1 MSTQKEMQKQ
11 MNVIVSGSVTKEGK
25 RLEGSLGRSMEKV
38 VKANT
43 EALWARFQEENA
55 KQEKLEQDRMQQ
67 ITNLITNYMNK
78 DLPTMLEKTLKKEI
92 ALVGPAV
99 ARAITPVVDKTMSS
113 AIMESLQVLI
123 FTFVK
128 IWMSYRHFECSC
140 FMFLLFLLEES
151 AFMNGTIT

>member
-128 IWMSYRHFECSC
+128 IWMSYWHFECSC

-151 AFMNGTIT
+151 AFVNGTIT

>member
-1 MSTQKEMQKQ
+1 MSTQKEIQKQ
-11 MNVIVSGSVTKEGK
+11 MNVIVSASVTKEGK

-43 EALWARFQEENA
+43 DALWAHSLEENA

-78 DLPTMLEKTLKKEI
+78 DLPAMLEKNLRKEI

-99 ARAITPVVDKTMSS
+99 ARAITPAVEKTTSS
-113 AIMESLQVLI
+113 AITESFQVLMLK
-123 FTFVK
+123 FAKV
-128 IWMSYRHFECSC
+128 
-140 FMFLLFLLEES
+140 
-151 AFMNGTIT
+151 